1 MRLIYQIHIEKILI
15 LILEKFVTFN
25 PIFAEIIDDVHQIR
39 LSCTSYTPM
48 SSMYESQASMT
59 NFFQASRNSQSATDT
74 NASNGRTCKIDIP
87 TQSRISE
94 YCPLRFVQ
102 TGCIKCIRLGCFIT
116 QCEKCIQIEKI
127 LSTAFYTANYA
138 G

>member
-59 NFFQASRNSQSATDT
+59 NFFQASRNSQSAPDT

-87 TQSRISE
+87 T
-94 YCPLRFVQ
+94 
-102 TGCIKCIRLGCFIT
+102 
-116 QCEKCIQIEKI
+116 
-127 LSTAFYTANYA
+127 
-138 G
+138 